1 LPVSATSVSADA
13 RAFARLIEEGSV
25 PKTDMAIYANPTMP
39 DVYIGQMGFILCHVT
54 LVGKSAYFG
63 IRLGSHLTGAPE
75 RFCSRHFRREYSTRV
90 ASIYLEVAGS

>member
-1 LPVSATSVSADA
+1 MSATGVSADG
-13 RAFARLIEEGSV
+13 RAFARLIEKGSA
-25 PKTDMAIYANPTMP
+25 PKTAMAIYVDPTIL
-39 DVYIGQMGFILCHVT
+39 DVYVAQMGFILCHVT

-75 RFCSRHFRREYSTRV
+75 RFCSRPSCREYFTRA

>member
-25 PKTDMAIYANPTMP
+25 PKMDMAIHADPSML
-39 DVYIGQMGFILCHVT
+39 DVYVAEMGFILCHVT

-63 IRLGSHLTGAPE
+63 IRLGSHLTGALE
-75 RFCSRHFRREYSTRV
+75 RFCSRPFCGEYFTRV
-90 ASIYLEVAGS
+90 ASIYLEVASS

>member
-1 LPVSATSVSADA
+1 MPVSATSVSADA

-25 PKTDMAIYANPTMP
+25 PKMDMAIHADPSML
-39 DVYIGQMGFILCHVT
+39 DVYVAQMGFILCHVT

-75 RFCSRHFRREYSTRV
+75 RFCSRHFCREYCTRV